1 MEIKS
6 FQVSTMLHILF
17 AQPLF
22 LFTKTSKSAL
32 GFYTLGMGP
41 NLRCFFQSNAMMQ
54 VFFAPHVGSSRDP
67 LLQAKTFCEDYNLQ
81 FVEAHVCFS
90 KHGNWDL
97 ELANNSNA
105 KLLFS
110 YKTSNCWL
118 LSMCWDGFSVVI
130 PAELSKKFPVSQVV
144 TTFCVFRYNQTNNPP
159 VWLTAG
165 AEEVMG
171 PLLDQMGSFLDQE
184 SKGEPGASW
193 ASRISPR
200 DERFCGDSFRLPPP
214 DL

>member
-1 MEIKS
+1 MI
-6 FQVSTMLHILF
+6 
-17 AQPLF
+17 
-22 LFTKTSKSAL
+22 
-32 GFYTLGMGP
+32 
-41 NLRCFFQSNAMMQ
+41 Q

-118 LSMCWDGFSVVI
+118 LLCVFSWI
-130 PAELSKKFPVSQVV
+130 FPSSGTQFSKKKFQETFPGHDDVCVCVCVV
-144 TTFCVFRYNQTNNPP
+144 FPNKQLTTVVQPQRSN
-159 VWLTAG
+159 G
-165 AEEVMG
+165 EVMG

-193 ASRISPR
+193 ASRNFSPGR
-200 DERFCGDSFRLPPP
+200 IRFGGDSDFSPGSLRNAYLMMYEMYIISSRICIEHPYC
-214 DL
+214 